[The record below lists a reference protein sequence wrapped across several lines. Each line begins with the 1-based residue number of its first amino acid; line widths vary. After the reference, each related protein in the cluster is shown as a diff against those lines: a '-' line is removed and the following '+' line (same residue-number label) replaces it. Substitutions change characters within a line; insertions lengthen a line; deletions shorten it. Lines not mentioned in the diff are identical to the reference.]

1 MSDLEESKARAIEA
15 VKKISD
21 TLEGLDLDYG
31 EAMAA
36 MSAALILSALN
47 MGVTKDDF
55 MRITELEWNS
65 ISKQY
70 DEEETTH

>member
-1 MSDLEESKARAIEA
+1 MSDLEESKAKAIDA
-15 VKKISD
+15 VSKISA
-21 TLEGLDLDYG
+21 TLVGLDLDYG

-55 MRITELEWNS
+55 MRITELEWDS
-65 ISKQY
+65 IAKQY